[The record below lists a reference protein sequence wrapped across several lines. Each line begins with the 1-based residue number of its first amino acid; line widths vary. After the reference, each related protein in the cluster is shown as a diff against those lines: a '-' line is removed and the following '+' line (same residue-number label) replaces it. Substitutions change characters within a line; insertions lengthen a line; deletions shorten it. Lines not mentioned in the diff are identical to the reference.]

1 MIELVAGIIGM
12 ILLYF
17 LGHFLYPEPK
27 QKEIVPEPGNWIS
40 KGTKE
45 TERRHKKMSERR
57 YKGGTQLTLKRLL
70 ICTE

>member
-27 QKEIVPEPGNWIS
+27 HKEIIPEPWQLDFQ
-40 KGTKE
+40 
-45 TERRHKKMSERR
+45 R
-57 YKGGTQLTLKRLL
+57 YAKQRM
-70 ICTE
+70 EAQEDE

>member
-27 QKEIVPEPGNWIS
+27 QKEIVPEPWQLDFQRHERNR
-40 KGTKE
+40 KE
-45 TERRHKKMSERR
+45 AQEDE
-57 YKGGTQLTLKRLL
+57 
-70 ICTE
+70 